1 MAERHLQTPIMH
13 RAVHH
18 AGLVFIGGT
27 ACDDETLDMAG
38 QAREVFAKLD
48 RYLAEAGSDKTR
60 MLSVTLY
67 LTDLAQKPAMDAIW
81 KEWLPASALP
91 ARVCIAV
98 SDLGGDA
105 RLEAS
110 VIAHR

>member
-1 MAERHLQTPIMH
+1 
-13 RAVHH
+13 
-18 AGLVFIGGT
+18 
-27 ACDDETLDMAG
+27 
-38 QAREVFAKLD
+38 
-48 RYLAEAGSDKTR
+48 
-60 MLSVTLY
+60 
-67 LTDLAQKPAMDAIW
+67 MDAIW